1 MLSALLLLFLQQG
14 SMSHVGWGLLLL
26 KLHRLLLSISHRV
39 FTAMWDRW
47 MAVSPAGLTHQLL
60 WCVVFVSSCEA
71 QAAWLSTSHGVS
83 DRAACPPETW
93 PASRSAAGR
102 RSRNTSA
109 AGRRVVVGA
118 RPHEQLRKLL
128 VANFGETVEKKGAW
142 KVHLGETSLG
152 FRIHEQS

>member
-1 MLSALLLLFLQQG
+1 MLTLGQLTL
-14 SMSHVGWGLLLL
+14 GLLTLGHCQRAPAL
-26 KLHRLLLSISHRV
+26 VGPTCSGSKSATP
-39 FTAMWDRW
+39 TAADLNP
-47 MAVSPAGLTHQLL
+47 AVSPAGLTHQLL

-93 PASRSAAGR
+93 PASRSVAGR

-128 VANFGETVEKKGAW
+128 VANFGETFWNAATLVSTW
-142 KVHLGETSLG
+142 RNYSVL
-152 FRIHEQS
+152 